1 MAIRMRTNKKSAVHC
16 EVCGG
21 NRKNSL
27 ELFDI
32 SFTED
37 SYVTICDACMEVLF
51 QKALKATCGVNHKVK
66 SPAEQM
72 IIRKRNSMKR
82 INMQSTDGEKK

>member
-1 MAIRMRTNKKSAVHC
+1 MAIRMRTNKKSATCC

-51 QKALKATCGVNHKVK
+51 RKTLKATCGVNHKVK

>member
-1 MAIRMRTNKKSAVHC
+1 MAIRMRTNKKPAAHC

-27 ELFDI
+27 ELFDV
-32 SFTED
+32 SFTKGD
-37 SYVTICDACMEVLF
+37 FTTICDDCMEVLF
-51 QKALKATCGVNHKVK
+51 QKALKAVCGVNHKVK

>member
-1 MAIRMRTNKKSAVHC
+1 MAIRMRTNKKSAARC

-32 SFTED
+32 SFAED
-37 SYVTICDACMEVLF
+37 SYTTICDACMEVLF
-51 QKALKATCGVNHKVK
+51 QKALKAVCGVNHKVK

-82 INMQSTDGEKK
+82 INMQSTDGEKT